1 MRKIFTQ
8 EELASFH
15 PSDIAERL
23 SELGDIDRLYNFYN
37 LPKELK
43 VKVFSYLNSQVQ
55 RSLIEALGDTETR
68 EIVNAM
74 APDDRT
80 EFFLDLPDELIK
92 EMMNLLGEK
101 KRKEALKLLG
111 YPEDSVARLMTPYY
125 IRVRKDW
132 TVQHV
137 LDHIKRYGKV
147 AETLNIIYVVDEEH
161 ILLDDIPIGRILMAS
176 PQTLVAD
183 LCDYHFE
190 ALETNMSQ
198 EQGARL
204 FEKYDRSALPV
215 ITSAGVLVGIVT
227 ADDMIDVITEEG
239 TEDIQRLGGVDA
251 LDMPYASS
259 SLFELYRKRAIW
271 LVVLFLGETLTASA
285 MSYFEKELS
294 QAIVL
299 ALFIPLIIS
308 SGGNTGSQASTLVVR
323 SLGLGEI
330 KLRDWGR
337 VFGRE
342 VAMGVMLGLTLAV
355 VGFFRVQIWQLLGW
369 YDYGNHI
376 VLLSITVA
384 LALIGVTLWGTLS
397 GAMVPFALK
406 AFRLDPATAS
416 APFVAT
422 LVDVTGLIIYFL
434 VATIV
439 LKGTLL

>member
-1 MRKIFTQ
+1 
-8 EELASFH
+8 
-15 PSDIAERL
+15 
-23 SELGDIDRLYNFYN
+23 
-37 LPKELK
+37 
-43 VKVFSYLNSQVQ
+43 
-55 RSLIEALGDTETR
+55 
-68 EIVNAM
+68 
-74 APDDRT
+74 
-80 EFFLDLPDELIK
+80 
-92 EMMNLLGEK
+92 
-101 KRKEALKLLG
+101 
-111 YPEDSVARLMTPYY
+111 
-125 IRVRKDW
+125 
-132 TVQHV
+132 
-137 LDHIKRYGKV
+137 
-147 AETLNIIYVVDEEH
+147 
-161 ILLDDIPIGRILMAS
+161 
-176 PQTLVAD
+176 
-183 LCDYHFE
+183 
-190 ALETNMSQ
+190 
-198 EQGARL
+198 
-204 FEKYDRSALPV
+204 
-215 ITSAGVLVGIVT
+215 
-227 ADDMIDVITEEG
+227 
-239 TEDIQRLGGVDA
+239 
-251 LDMPYASS
+251 
-259 SLFELYRKRAIW
+259 
-271 LVVLFLGETLTASA
+271 

-439 LKGTLL
+439 LKGTLLSVSYTHLPSPRDRTRSRMPSSA

>member
-137 LDHIKRYGKV
+137 LDLSLIHI
-147 AETLNIIYVVDEEH
+147 
-161 ILLDDIPIGRILMAS
+161 
-176 PQTLVAD
+176 
-183 LCDYHFE
+183 
-190 ALETNMSQ
+190 
-198 EQGARL
+198 
-204 FEKYDRSALPV
+204 
-215 ITSAGVLVGIVT
+215 
-227 ADDMIDVITEEG
+227 
-239 TEDIQRLGGVDA
+239 
-251 LDMPYASS
+251 
-259 SLFELYRKRAIW
+259 
-271 LVVLFLGETLTASA
+271 
-285 MSYFEKELS
+285 
-294 QAIVL
+294 
-299 ALFIPLIIS
+299 
-308 SGGNTGSQASTLVVR
+308 
-323 SLGLGEI
+323 
-330 KLRDWGR
+330 
-337 VFGRE
+337 
-342 VAMGVMLGLTLAV
+342 
-355 VGFFRVQIWQLLGW
+355 
-369 YDYGNHI
+369 
-376 VLLSITVA
+376 
-384 LALIGVTLWGTLS
+384 
-397 GAMVPFALK
+397 
-406 AFRLDPATAS
+406 
-416 APFVAT
+416 
-422 LVDVTGLIIYFL
+422 
-434 VATIV
+434 
-439 LKGTLL
+439 